1 VVGRCRSNEPLAG
14 AKHPRG
20 VLQGVRFGAGRS
32 RRFEEDTVG
41 AHVDEGQR
49 PEGAAGETLGTGAGR
64 ERSTPELGAGSLRSS
79 RCGSTHGALA
89 RALMQRT
96 SKAGR
101 GYRRGWAEPLVYSR
115 MRAGGAQE
123 CRQGIAHRDAAGQRR

>member
-1 VVGRCRSNEPLAG
+1 MEVLEPAVGSTQDGAEQHAGGQAEEHTDVVGRCRSNEPLAG

-32 RRFEEDTVG
+32 HRFEEDTVG

-79 RCGSTHGALA
+79 SV
-89 RALMQRT
+89 T
-96 SKAGR
+96 SQDFVKFWGEIFLLLYCLR
-101 GYRRGWAEPLVYSR
+101 
-115 MRAGGAQE
+115 
-123 CRQGIAHRDAAGQRR
+123 